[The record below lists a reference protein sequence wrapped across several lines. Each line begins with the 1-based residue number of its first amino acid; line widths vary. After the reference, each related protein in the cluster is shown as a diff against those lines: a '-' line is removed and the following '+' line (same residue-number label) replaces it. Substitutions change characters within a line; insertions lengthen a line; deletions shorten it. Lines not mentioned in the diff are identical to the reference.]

1 MTQAQRD
8 PGDNQIDFPGT
19 PEQDEPRRDPGVEQV
34 PEDEPEEDDVG
45 VDPRPGRP
53 RQRQGAGSGAALS
66 PWPASGGRGR
76 ICPVR

>member
-45 VDPRPGRP
+45 VDPDLGDLDNGKALARE
-53 RQRQGAGSGAALS
+53 QR
-66 PWPASGGRGR
+66 
-76 ICPVR
+76 